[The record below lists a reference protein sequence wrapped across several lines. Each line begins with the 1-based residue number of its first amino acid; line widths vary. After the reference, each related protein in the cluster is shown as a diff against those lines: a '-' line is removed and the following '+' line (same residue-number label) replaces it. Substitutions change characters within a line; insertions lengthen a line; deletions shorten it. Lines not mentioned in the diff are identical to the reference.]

1 MDGGMSMTCI
11 ETQRIMKSF
20 IDDKL
25 DTMQLE
31 EFLIHI
37 RSCES
42 CREDLEVYYTIFES
56 IKLLDEDKNS
66 DIQVDFL
73 KKMKRTEEI
82 VRRKHIRIFYK
93 KIMVVILSILIS
105 LIIEK

>member
-1 MDGGMSMTCI
+1 MTCI
-11 ETQRIMKSF
+11 ETQKNMKPF
-20 IDDKL
+20 IVDRL
-25 DTMQLE
+25 DTTQLE

-66 DIQVDFL
+66 NIQVDFH
-73 KKMKRTEEI
+73 KKMKRAEEI
-82 VRRKHIRIFYK
+82 VRRKHMRTFYK
-93 KIMVVILSILIS
+93 KMIVVVLSIIIS

>member
-1 MDGGMSMTCI
+1 MTCI
-11 ETQRIMKSF
+11 ETQRNMKAF

-25 DTMQLE
+25 DSTQVE
-31 EFLIHI
+31 DFLIHI

-42 CREDLEVYYTIFES
+42 CKEDLEVYYTIFES

-66 DIQVDFL
+66 NIQLDFL
-73 KKMKRTEEI
+73 RKMKRSEEI
-82 VRRKHIRIFYK
+82 VRRKHLRTFYK
-93 KIMVVILSILIS
+93 KIVVVVLSIILS